1 MKNFP
6 VKVDGKVYWISRS
19 VATVGFVFKLVG
31 NTIYTL
37 IEKRGKGAADN
48 VGSYCVP
55 CGYIDYDETGEEC
68 IVREI
73 FEETGFK
80 CKQGKIQMVSVNTD
94 PRKDDRQ
101 NISIHYIYKAEE
113 NELYNRLVA
122 NGGEV
127 DEIDEV
133 DWLPTASIDR
143 FSVKILEDNFKDK
156 KWAFNHDSLIKNYIK
171 NCYENQEK
179 KEK

>member
-48 VGSYCVP
+48 VDSYCVP

-68 IVREI
+68 NKD
-73 FEETGFK
+73 ETRLIIYPVSPY
-80 CKQGKIQMVSVNTD
+80 GK
-94 PRKDDRQ
+94 
-101 NISIHYIYKAEE
+101 
-113 NELYNRLVA
+113 
-122 NGGEV
+122 
-127 DEIDEV
+127 
-133 DWLPTASIDR
+133 
-143 FSVKILEDNFKDK
+143 
-156 KWAFNHDSLIKNYIK
+156 KNYTVEVNLACGFDK
-171 NCYENQEK
+171 
-179 KEK
+179 